1 MQYCKQTIL
10 RTEFSCLCLK
20 QTQLAKKHFWLTQ
33 CFLSKNIEASH
44 LNLKFLSFKST
55 SSDVNSIQ
63 NGLLLEL
70 QNKCI
75 NTRKLMIILCTWGT
89 ISDYLSRMLQ
99 SFLVFCFSYL
109 LYGRPL
115 YFWHIFKQRA
125 LRKIWGRNS
134 HEKMLEYALLV
145 CGVWVLQIMCCL
157 WIGSLMMEENG
168 IVASGGV
175 AM

>member
-20 QTQLAKKHFWLTQ
+20 QTQLVTKKHFLPTQ

-44 LNLKFLSFKST
+44 LNLKFLSF
-55 SSDVNSIQ
+55 
-63 NGLLLEL
+63 LEL

-89 ISDYLSRMLQ
+89 ISDDLSRMLQ

-134 HEKMLEYALLV
+134 HEKMLKYALLV
-145 CGVWVLQIMCCL
+145 CGVLQMMCCL
-157 WIGSLMMEENG
+157 WKVVWWWRKMALLL
-168 IVASGGV
+168 VAV
-175 AM
+175 LRCRTDVV